1 MNSITTA
8 LKSAGVPLPTTTQR
22 AWQWVHDHPGAT
34 AAQVNTAIK
43 TAHSATLLNDL
54 RLRGMVTSRKSEARS
69 VGKRHVLCWTAVG
82 DRYEILPRVKSE
94 DAKWTPATT
103 APRTVR
109 EAGASAKPKATPALV
124 EDAVATPAPHN
135 AAVDIEGMTLHDLRA
150 LYAQLKELF
159 K

>member
-54 RLRGMVTSRKSEARS
+54 RLRGMVTSRKSEALS
-69 VGKRHVLCWTAVG
+69 SGKRHILC
-82 DRYEILPRVKSE
+82 
-94 DAKWTPATT
+94 
-103 APRTVR
+103 
-109 EAGASAKPKATPALV
+109 
-124 EDAVATPAPHN
+124 
-135 AAVDIEGMTLHDLRA
+135 
-150 LYAQLKELF
+150 
-159 K
+159 